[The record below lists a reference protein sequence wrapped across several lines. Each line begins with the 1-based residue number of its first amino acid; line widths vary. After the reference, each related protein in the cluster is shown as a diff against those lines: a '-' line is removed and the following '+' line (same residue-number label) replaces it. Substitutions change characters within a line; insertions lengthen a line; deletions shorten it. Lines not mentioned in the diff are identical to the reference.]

1 MKSNPFAMSYI
12 VANDP
17 IQLGD
22 GDSCEGITE
31 QLSRQLRTFEME
43 FSDPGLFQEN
53 MSKEFGKIMEVYNEN
68 HDILTEFKSKFEGK
82 QKTLTQNLEEI

>member
-1 MKSNPFAMSYI
+1 
-12 VANDP
+12 
-17 IQLGD
+17 
-22 GDSCEGITE
+22 
-31 QLSRQLRTFEME
+31 ME